1 MSDVIINAK
10 VGVSGVNNGAV
21 VVFAQETG
29 TYNRFDPQI
38 NQYVA
43 SGQLFSQYDQRFDEY
58 YGGGGGVASNIVQ
71 NVTALIA
78 SGQSTSA
85 AVDTKGRQ
93 LVGIYFP
100 SAFTGGTVTF
110 QASPTFAGTYSPVNQ
125 QDSASDY
132 FITVPLGD
140 YQPVDLSVFAG
151 FRYLKVVSVST
162 ETLDRTLTL
171 ALKDV

>member
-1 MSDVIINAK
+1 MSDVIINAR
-10 VGVSGVNNGAV
+10 VGVSGVNNGAA

-29 TYNRFDPQI
+29 IYGRFDPQI
-38 NQYVA
+38 NQYVS
-43 SGQLFSQYDQRFDEY
+43 SGTLFSQYDQRFDEY
-58 YGGGGGVASNIVQ
+58 YGGGVGSNIVQ
-71 NVTALIA
+71 NVTTLIA

-85 AVDTKGRQ
+85 AIDTKGRQ

-110 QASPTFAGTYSPVNQ
+110 QGSPAFTGTYGTINQ

-132 FITVPLGD
+132 FITVPLND

-151 FRYLKVVSVST
+151 VRYLKIVST
-162 ETLDRTLTL
+162 STEALDRTLTL